1 MVLDENRSEKRTDSS
16 CLNIDPA
23 EFFVTGCNK
32 SLPEQRFYANIG
44 KAHIEGFFKRG
55 TKKRLYVVFDGSKT
69 RNGGKDLVP
78 LPTFS
83 RWSWAF
89 LSEASFLCLE
99 DPMYYSYDQCKLGWF
114 YGTEDEDYRYD
125 CAQCILKIT
134 KLLGLKNENV
144 VLYGASGGGTAAI
157 GTSKY
162 IKGCS
167 VVAINPQLFFEN
179 YPDVKQFEISTGICP
194 YYVGGRRQ
202 VWPE

>member
-1 MVLDENRSEKRTDSS
+1 MSDTDIAFILRNLKILDNEYETEKFSGEKLKVILDENRLEKRTDSS

-44 KAHIEGFFKRG
+44 NAHIEGFLKEE
-55 TKKRLYVVFDGSKT
+55 LSK
-69 RNGGKDLVP
+69 DY
-78 LPTFS
+78 
-83 RWSWAF
+83 
-89 LSEASFLCLE
+89 
-99 DPMYYSYDQCKLGWF
+99 MWF

-125 CAQCILKIT
+125 CAKCILKIT
-134 KLLGLKNENV
+134 ELLGLKNENV
-144 VLYGASGGGTAAI
+144 VLYGASGGGTTVI

-179 YPDVKQFEISTGICP
+179 HPDVKQFEISTGICP
-194 YYVGGRRQ
+194 YCVGGAETNLAGMITAGGFKRIMKIII
-202 VWPE
+202 